1 MAPVAAGCVVTLTGA
16 AESIVLTLPSPAW
29 VMVCLPC
36 SADEDCALAG
46 VSSEVE
52 VEATAIVGGRWQ
64 VAPPGRPVRAP

>member
-1 MAPVAAGCVVTLTGA
+1 
-16 AESIVLTLPSPAW
+16 
-29 VMVCLPC
+29 MVCLPC

-64 VAPPGRPVRAP
+64 VAPPGRPVHAPVVTVAARPAPAPAAET